1 MRMKIH
7 LPNKSIYAILA
18 FLFSPAAFA
27 QVDGFNKGA
36 GNVDVV
42 ASFSY
47 EKGSAYYLAEGTAAI
62 KRSRTAATL
71 FAAGGITDDLD
82 LQLSI
87 PFISNSTEAGF
98 QDASAFLK
106 WLPVKTALGKGKL
119 TFGAALGY
127 SLPLTDYQTEGVNAI
142 GQHATSVIPMGVV
155 QYTWDAGCFVSLVG
169 GEVFASDPTP
179 DALIGTLRFGHFNAT
194 HYWELYVQGQQA
206 DGGKNY
212 RGTGELAPMS
222 FTQLGVDFVKA
233 GGKYYKPIGTRF
245 GVVGEASYVLSGRNV
260 DQAVLVAGS
269 FIVKFGR

>member
-1 MRMKIH
+1 MHMNNLITKHWKHVFI
-7 LPNKSIYAILA
+7 AC
-18 FLFSPAAFA
+18 LFSPVAEA

-42 ASFSY
+42 ASLSY
-47 EKGSAYYLAEGTAAI
+47 EKGSAYFLAEGTAAI
-62 KRSRTAATL
+62 KRSRIAATL

-106 WLPVKTALGKGKL
+106 WLPVKTGLGKGKL

-127 SLPLTDYQTEGVNAI
+127 SVPLTDYQTEGVNAI

-179 DALIGTLRFGHFNAT
+179 DAVIGTLRFGHFNAT
-194 HYWELYVQGQQA
+194 HYWELYVQGQKA
-206 DGGKNY
+206 DGGRNY
-212 RGTGELAPMS
+212 RGMGELAPMS
-222 FTQLGVDFVKA
+222 FAQLGVDFMKA
-233 GGKYYKPIGTRF
+233 GGKYYRPVGKRL
-245 GVVGEASYVLSGRNV
+245 GVVGEVSYVLAGRNV
-260 DQAVLVAGS
+260 DQAILVAGS
-269 FIVKFGR
+269 FIVKFRR